1 MISRQMLKKVTLLC
15 KEFPAVA
22 ILGPRQVGKTTMA
35 QAISKSLKKPVL
47 YFDLENVKDFQRI
60 HQTDLSDP
68 QYKHHCVIID
78 EVQRMP
84 ELFAQLRPVIDAHRK
99 AGRFILT
106 GSASPE
112 LVKGVSESL
121 AGRIGFVELSPI
133 SLTEALP
140 SKITMQ
146 KHWFRGGFPNALT
159 ARSDDAWNRWIE
171 NFVRTYIERDLS
183 QLFGIALNQKTIRN
197 FWYMLANN
205 NGGIFN
211 AENYARA
218 LGITGPTVMRYLQ
231 FLEGAFLVRVLNA
244 WYVNTNKRLVK
255 APKVYIRDSGILHY
269 LCGIDT
275 MANLQRHLAIGA
287 SWEGY
292 VIEQIFEAKSAKNEI
307 YFYRTHHGAEM
318 DIVITKGIT
327 PLAVIEIKHSEAPSL
342 SKGFYSSVEDLKP
355 KFKYVIIP
363 EGRNYTTSDGIKVCN
378 LESFLKKEMKN
389 IK

>member
-1 MISRQMLKKVTLLC
+1 MISRQKLKTVTLLC

-35 QAISKSLKKPVL
+35 QVISKILKRPVL
-47 YFDLENVKDFQRI
+47 YFDLENTKDFQRI
-60 HQTDLSDP
+60 QQTDLSDE
-68 QYKHHCVIID
+68 QYKKHCIIID

-84 ELFAQLRPVIDAHRK
+84 ELFAQLRPIIDANRK
-99 AGRFILT
+99 PGRFILT

-140 SKITMQ
+140 SKITMS

-159 ARSDDAWNRWIE
+159 AKSEDAWNRWIE

-218 LGITGPTVMRYLQ
+218 LGITGPTVMRYLH
-231 FLEGAFLVRVLNA
+231 FLEGAFLIRVLNA

-255 APKVYIRDSGILHY
+255 APKVYIRDSGILHF

-275 MANLQRHLAIGA
+275 KSDLPRHLTIGA

-292 VIEQIFEAKSAKNEI
+292 VIEQIFQSLTNKNEI

-318 DIVITKGIT
+318 DIVITRGIT
-327 PLAVIEIKHSEAPSL
+327 PLAVIEIKYSETPSL
-342 SKGFYSSVEDLKP
+342 SRGFYTSIEDLNP

-363 EGRNYTTSDGIKVCN
+363 EGNNYVTNDGVKVCT
-378 LESFLKKEMKN
+378 LSSFLTKEFKN